1 MPEMAT
7 ESEELLTR
15 AQTGGRLNLGKTKTD
30 QLIRT
35 GEIRSV
41 KIGRSRRIP
50 ASALREYIE
59 RLQRESV

>member
-1 MPEMAT
+1 MPGTAT
-7 ESEELLTR
+7 EDDELFTPGQTR
-15 AQTGGRLNLGKTKTD
+15 GRLKLGKTKTNE
-30 QLIRT
+30 LIRT

-59 RLQRESV
+59 RLQQEAA

>member
-1 MPEMAT
+1 MSAT
-7 ESEELLTR
+7 AAKDEELFTPGQ
-15 AQTGGRLNLGKTKTD
+15 AGGRLKLGKTKTNE
-30 QLIRT
+30 LIRT

-59 RLQRESV
+59 RLQREAA